1 MIAII
6 LIALMF
12 FFLVLNFPMVV
23 AMVASPLVILYFYMT
38 NMDMLMASQQ
48 LIAGVSS
55 TVLLSVPMFIL
66 AADIMCAGQTTK
78 RLLDLVQ
85 TFVGHISGGMAITTA
100 AACTIFGA
108 ISGST
113 QATVVAI
120 GKPTRGRLSELGY
133 NDGASTALIISSAI
147 IALLIPP
154 SISMIMYAVVTGS
167 SVGDLFIAG
176 VGPGIFMF
184 LCFAVYSFFYAKKA
198 NIPKLKKATWAERGV
213 ALKKA
218 ILPLGF
224 PVIIFAGIYS
234 GIFSP
239 TESAAIA
246 VLYALILE
254 LIIYRSIKITDLYRI
269 SLSTAVVTCA
279 VFVLV
284 AGGQLFSWV
293 ISYAQI
299 PQMITAIVLGS
310 DPSALRILVTVTVF
324 FFVGCMF
331 VDSLVVII
339 IISPI
344 FFAPAMAAG
353 IDPIHLGIV
362 ITLQAAI
369 GSISPPFGCNIFT
382 ACAIFNKPY
391 VTVVRGLP
399 PYIIMC
405 ILITAVVILC
415 PQLSLFL
422 LG

>member
-12 FFLVLNFPMVV
+12 FFLVLNFPMIV

-184 LCFAVYSFFYAKKA
+184 LCFAVYSFFYA
-198 NIPKLKKATWAERGV
+198 KKATWAERGV

>member
-108 ISGST
+108 KSGST

-167 SVGDLFIAG
+167 AVGDLFIAG

-184 LCFAVYSFFYAKKA
+184 ICFAIYSFIYAKKV

>member
-1 MIAII
+1 MVVM
-6 LIALMF
+6 LLFLMF
-12 FFLVLNFPMVV
+12 FFLVLNFPMVIP
-23 AMVASPLVILYFYMT
+23 MVAAPLAVVYNYIL
-38 NMDMLMASQQ
+38 NMDMAMTCQQ

-78 RLLDLVQ
+78 RLLDLVE
-85 TFVGHISGGMAITTA
+85 TFVGHIHGGMAITTA
-100 AACTIFGA
+100 ATCTIFGA

-113 QATVVAI
+113 QATVVAV
-120 GKPTRGRLSELGY
+120 GKPMRGRLLQLGY
-133 NDGASTALIISSAI
+133 NDGASSALIISSAI

-176 VGPGIFMF
+176 AGPGIFMF
-184 LCFAVYSFFYAKKA
+184 ICFSIYSFFYAKYV
-198 NIPKLKKATWAERGV
+198 NIPKLKKATWAERAA

-234 GIFSP
+234 GMFSP
-239 TESAAIA
+239 TEAAAIA

-279 VFVLV
+279 VFILV

-299 PQMITAIVLGS
+299 PQMLTSVILGS
-310 DPSALRILVTVTVF
+310 DPSAIRILVTVTVF
-324 FFVGCMF
+324 FFIGCMF

-339 IISPI
+339 ILSPI
-344 FFAPAMAAG
+344 FYPVAMQAG

-362 ITLQAAI
+362 ITLQAAV

-391 VTVVRGLP
+391 IEIVKGLP

-405 ILITAVVILC
+405 VIISAVVILF

-422 LG
+422 L

>member
-12 FFLVLNFPMVV
+12 FFLVLNFPMIV

-133 NDGASTALIISSAI
+133 SDGASTALIISSAI

-184 LCFAVYSFFYAKKA
+184 ICFAIYSFFYAKKV

>member
-133 NDGASTALIISSAI
+133 SDGASSALIISSAI

-391 VTVVRGLP
+391 VTIVRGLP

>member
-12 FFLVLNFPMVV
+12 FFLVLIFPMIV

-184 LCFAVYSFFYAKKA
+184 ICFAIYSFFYAKKV

>member
-184 LCFAVYSFFYAKKA
+184 ICFAIYSFFYAKKV

-239 TESAAIA
+239 TE
-246 VLYALILE
+246 
-254 LIIYRSIKITDLYRI
+254 
-269 SLSTAVVTCA
+269 
-279 VFVLV
+279 
-284 AGGQLFSWV
+284 
-293 ISYAQI
+293 
-299 PQMITAIVLGS
+299 
-310 DPSALRILVTVTVF
+310 
-324 FFVGCMF
+324 
-331 VDSLVVII
+331 
-339 IISPI
+339 
-344 FFAPAMAAG
+344 
-353 IDPIHLGIV
+353 
-362 ITLQAAI
+362 
-369 GSISPPFGCNIFT
+369 
-382 ACAIFNKPY
+382 
-391 VTVVRGLP
+391 
-399 PYIIMC
+399 
-405 ILITAVVILC
+405 
-415 PQLSLFL
+415 
-422 LG
+422 

>member
-23 AMVASPLVILYFYMT
+23 AMVASPLVILYFYMS

-120 GKPTRGRLSELGY
+120 GKPTKGRLSELGY
-133 NDGASTALIISSAI
+133 NDGASMSLIISSAI

-184 LCFAVYSFFYAKKA
+184 ICFAIYSFFYAKKV

>member
-1 MIAII
+1 M
-6 LIALMF
+6 
-12 FFLVLNFPMVV
+12 
-23 AMVASPLVILYFYMT
+23 
-38 NMDMLMASQQ
+38 
-48 LIAGVSS
+48 
-55 TVLLSVPMFIL
+55 
-66 AADIMCAGQTTK
+66 
-78 RLLDLVQ
+78 
-85 TFVGHISGGMAITTA
+85 
-100 AACTIFGA
+100 
-108 ISGST
+108 
-113 QATVVAI
+113 
-120 GKPTRGRLSELGY
+120 
-133 NDGASTALIISSAI
+133 
-147 IALLIPP
+147 
-154 SISMIMYAVVTGS
+154 
-167 SVGDLFIAG
+167 
-176 VGPGIFMF
+176 
-184 LCFAVYSFFYAKKA
+184 
-198 NIPKLKKATWAERGV
+198 
-213 ALKKA
+213 
-218 ILPLGF
+218 
-224 PVIIFAGIYS
+224 
-234 GIFSP
+234 
-239 TESAAIA
+239 
-246 VLYALILE
+246 LYALILE

-391 VTVVRGLP
+391 VTIVRGLP